1 MSDIVVVDA
10 SLALKWVLSESDS
23 SAAITLLGEWNTRKV
38 EVIAP
43 ALFAYEATNI
53 LYRQVVIGKLTYDE
67 TKKLLAKLFSIGIEL
82 DFSHYINTSTRAM
95 EFSHRFGLPAA
106 YDAHYLALAE
116 REKCDYWTADARL
129 WNTTGGK
136 LTWVRR
142 LSDYQ
147 NMLH

>member
-1 MSDIVVVDA
+1 MSDVVVVDA
-10 SLALKWVLSESDS
+10 SLALKWVLSELDS
-23 SAAITLLGEWNTRKV
+23 NIAITLLKEWNTQKV

-53 LYRQVVIGKLTYDE
+53 LYRQVVVGKLTYDE
-67 TKKLLAKLFSIGIEL
+67 TKKLLAKLFSIGVEL

-95 EFSHRFGLPAA
+95 EFSYRFGLPAA

-129 WNTTGGK
+129 LNAIGGK
-136 LTWVRR
+136 LPWLRR

-147 NMLH
+147 PMHH

>member
-10 SLALKWVLSESDS
+10 SLALKWVLAESDS

-53 LYRQVVIGKLTYDE
+53 LYRQVVVGKLTYDE

-82 DFSHYINTSTRAM
+82 DFSHYINVSVRAM

-116 REKCDYWTADARL
+116 REQCDYWTADARL
-129 WNTTGGK
+129 WNTIGGK
-136 LTWVRR
+136 LPWVRR